1 MKLDYFNQL
10 VAFITLVWGF
20 VGLIWLGFEISEI
33 TLFIVLS
40 FLIAIQKTISLPKKT

>member
-20 VGLIWLGFEISEI
+20 VGWIWLGFGISEI
-33 TLFIVLS
+33 TLFIALS
-40 FLIAIQKTISLPKKT
+40 FLIFIQKTISLPKTK